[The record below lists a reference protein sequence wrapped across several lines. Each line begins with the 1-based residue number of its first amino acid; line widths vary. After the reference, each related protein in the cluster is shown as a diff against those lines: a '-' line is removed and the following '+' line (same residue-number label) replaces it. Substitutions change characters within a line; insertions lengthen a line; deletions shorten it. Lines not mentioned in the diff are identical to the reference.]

1 MGDATDGCDP
11 PMTIWLLR
19 AVWATLPLTAG
30 PAAAEVLRSWAG
42 PPRTLAAAIL
52 WAAWAAGLLATFAP
66 RPWGLTVTRTAGPL
80 FVAAALAAVVDGS
93 PAMPGAGAVAATG
106 LAALLSGSPGFGLA
120 CANGAAYGDESRFPL
135 KTPPPLFVGV
145 LPVAVLVVG
154 AGAVS
159 GPLLLADRRWLAG
172 AVLTVVGWAAVG
184 ATVPMI
190 HRLSRRWVVLVPA
203 GLVIAD
209 PLTLADPT
217 LFPRER
223 IRSVASCAAPRPGRS
238 ARPAAGRAPRR
249 RHRDAGRG
257 GHPPAGGPAAGGG
270 APVHDRH
277 PRGGPGR
284 AGGVPRRGGV
294 PAHPRG
300 AGGLK
305 ADDGRGSGPRRGA
318 RTDHLVTV
326 VEGHEL
332 ARRHPDLRLV
342 EVHPVADESSGR
354 GGTVGPA
361 LHRDAGSRRV
371 ACRRR

>member
-30 PAAAEVLRSWAG
+30 PAAAEALRTWAG

-52 WAAWAAGLLATFAP
+52 WVAWAAGLLATFAP
-66 RPWGLTVTRTAGPL
+66 RPWGLTVTRTVGPL

-93 PAMPGAGAVAATG
+93 PAAPGAGALAATG
-106 LAALLSGSPGFGLA
+106 LAALLSGSPAFGVA

-159 GPLLLADRRWLAG
+159 GPLLLTDRHWLAG

-223 IRSVASCAAPRPGRS
+223 IRSLAPCAGP
-238 ARPAAGRAPRR
+238 RAP
-249 RHRDAGRG
+249 
-257 GHPPAGGPAAGGG
+257 GG
-270 APVHDRH
+270 A
-277 PRGGPGR
+277 
-284 AGGVPRRGGV
+284 
-294 PAHPRG
+294 
-300 AGGLK
+300 L
-305 ADDGRGSGPRRGA
+305 
-318 RTDHLVTV
+318 
-326 VEGHEL
+326 
-332 ARRHPDLRLV
+332 DLRLGALRDGV
-342 EVHPVADESSGR
+342 TVTLAEEATLLRAARLQMEALPFTTDTLLVAPVA
-354 GGTVGPA
+354 PA
-361 LHRDAGSRRV
+361 AFLTEAGSRRIPV
-371 ACRRR
+371 APAG